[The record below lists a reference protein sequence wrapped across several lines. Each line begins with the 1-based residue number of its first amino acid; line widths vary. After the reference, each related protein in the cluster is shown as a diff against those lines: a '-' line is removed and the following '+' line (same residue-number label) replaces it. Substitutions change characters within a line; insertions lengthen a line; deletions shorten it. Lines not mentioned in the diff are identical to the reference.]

1 MKTPHK
7 EIEEIIKDFNK
18 RFINDPAIP
27 TYIANG
33 GDVEEWLRNTLRAH
47 DEKLLAH
54 TDILKGERRRIIEQ
68 LREEVKEELMDEV
81 REGIKAKE
89 KEEDTALY
97 AEFEQRA
104 KVAME
109 NMEKGYFNQGLQTAQ
124 EVVEGLLGKK

>member
-47 DEKLLAH
+47 

-81 REGIKAKE
+81 REGIKSKE
-89 KEEDTALY
+89 LDPLTYVKQGDEWIGEEKLH
-97 AEFEQRA
+97 
-104 KVAME
+104 
-109 NMEKGYFNQGLQTAQ
+109 GFNQGLHTAQ